1 MLKEWQNN
9 IEEWRT
15 EAKRWIDTLE
25 GMLSKA
31 KKKKASIREACEK
44 GNQTKNITFI
54 ERARDKMSGERG
66 SLCYSL
72 LKNDQESLVDTL
84 EEVSL
89 LTQNL
94 SSILNRTVE
103 STLCTTDGAA
113 FALLC
118 VSAQNL
124 SNCLM

>member
-1 MLKEWQNN
+1 MLQEWQNN
-9 IEEWRT
+9 IEDWRT
-15 EAKRWIDTLE
+15 EAKRWITKLE
-25 GMLSKA
+25 VMLKEA

-54 ERARDKMSGERG
+54 ERARDKMRGERR
-66 SLCYSL
+66 SLCASL
-72 LKNDQESLVDTL
+72 LENDQESLVDTL

-113 FALLC
+113 FAWLC